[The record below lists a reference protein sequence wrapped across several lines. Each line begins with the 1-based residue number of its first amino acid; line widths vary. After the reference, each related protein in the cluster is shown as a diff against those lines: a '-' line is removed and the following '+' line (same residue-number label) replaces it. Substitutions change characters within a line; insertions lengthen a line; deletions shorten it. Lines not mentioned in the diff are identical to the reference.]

1 MNKELLNLTNEIKFY
16 LDKISDERIVIACRL
31 DYIIETNLIKD
42 SYADIYDYANKELK
56 LHRKTINF
64 YLDVVNRYCEK
75 KIKDSYEKSVYGI
88 KVPYCYFNFSQLK
101 ACLGLTDNEI
111 KDLGIDENT
120 SVHEIEKIKRN
131 YKRVSNDKTPDLEIE
146 TGDQEILPQIDSLFD
161 SVIDNKRNI
170 NIFKDNY
177 IPDNSEYEIVFR
189 NNDQSMIKSRK
200 KQFNFNIA
208 LKHLRTLLEN
218 NSEENYYYAV
228 VKIKKP
234 L

>member
-42 SYADIYDYANKELK
+42 TYADIYDYANKELK
-56 LHRKTINF
+56 LHRKTINA

-75 KIKDSYEKSVYGI
+75 KIKDSFEKSVYGVR
-88 KVPYCYFNFSQLK
+88 VPYCYFNFSQLK

-111 KDLGIDENT
+111 KDLGIDENI

-131 YKRVSNDKTPDLEIE
+131 YKRVSNDKTPDMEIE
-146 TGDQEILPQIDSLFD
+146 TENQEITPEDIPLFD
-161 SVIDNKRNI
+161 SIIDTKRNI
-170 NIFKDNY
+170 NIFKENY

-189 NNDQSMIKSRK
+189 SDGSMVKGRK
-200 KQFNFNIA
+200 KQENFNNT
-208 LKHLRTLLEN
+208 LKVLRTLLEN

>member
-1 MNKELLNLTNEIKFY
+1 M
-16 LDKISDERIVIACRL
+16 
-31 DYIIETNLIKD
+31 
-42 SYADIYDYANKELK
+42 
-56 LHRKTINF
+56 
-64 YLDVVNRYCEK
+64 
-75 KIKDSYEKSVYGI
+75 
-88 KVPYCYFNFSQLK
+88 
-101 ACLGLTDNEI
+101 
-111 KDLGIDENT
+111 
-120 SVHEIEKIKRN
+120 EIEK
-131 YKRVSNDKTPDLEIE
+131 E
-146 TGDQEILPQIDSLFD
+146 DQEIHQNNDSLFN
-161 SVIDNKRNI
+161 SIVDNKRDI